1 MLELLTSG
9 SIISTIVMQEPP
21 PALVLLVEGPDD
33 DSLLGGHLAAGVV
46 GITCGG
52 RSTVIESVKI
62 AQDNHWNHVF
72 GLVDRDIKPET
83 IGVETLPEGVVVTD
97 TYDLTADVAAAKPG
111 AISQA
116 VIAHAHREARVV
128 SSARRE
134 NVETAVLDLAT
145 RFAGIRI
152 SVMRERYPIVLEGFD
167 FRRALDH
174 DFATA
179 DASIFIDALRKRD
192 PHFRFTREQRE
203 EIEAQML
210 ASAGQRPLAGGHDI
224 AGAAI
229 GIITLA
235 GAKQI
240 ARLSIERTIRA
251 FADCDLL
258 SRLTCVRRLQE
269 LAIQRTSRPMFDCLS
284 AAA

>member
-9 SIISTIVMQEPP
+9 SIISTIVMQEPS

-62 AQDNHWNHVF
+62 AEDNDWNHVL

-83 IGVETLPEGVVVTD
+83 TGIETLPDAIVVTD

-111 AISQA
+111 AIGQA
-116 VIAHAHREARVV
+116 VSAHAHREARRVAT
-128 SSARRE
+128 ARGE
-134 NVETAVLDLAT
+134 DIETTVLDLAT

-152 SVMRERYPIVLEGFD
+152 SVMRARYPIILDGFD
-167 FRRALDH
+167 FRRVLDH
-174 DFATA
+174 DFTTG
-179 DASIFIDALRKRD
+179 DAQVFIDALLIRD
-192 PHFRFTREQRE
+192 PHFRFSKEQRD
-203 EIEAQML
+203 EIEAQIL
-210 ASAGQRPLAGGHDI
+210 TSVGQRPLAGGHDI

-229 GIITLA
+229 GLVTLA
-235 GAKQI
+235 GAKQV
-240 ARLSIERTIRA
+240 ARISIERTVRA

-258 SRLTCVRRLQE
+258 SGLACVRRLQE

-284 AAA
+284 VAA